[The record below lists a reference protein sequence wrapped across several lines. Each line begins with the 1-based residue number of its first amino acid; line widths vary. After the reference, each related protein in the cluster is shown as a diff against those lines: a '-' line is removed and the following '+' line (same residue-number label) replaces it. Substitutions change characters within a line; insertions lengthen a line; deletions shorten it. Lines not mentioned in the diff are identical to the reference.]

1 MSQPVVS
8 IALCTYNGEQ
18 FLKKQIDSLL
28 NQTYS
33 NLQIIICDDASQDD
47 TKAILED
54 YSDSRIKKI
63 FNHKNIGY
71 IKNFEQAINLCKG
84 DFIALCD
91 QDDIWKPEKIETML
105 NSIDD
110 AWLLFCDSEL
120 IDEQDK
126 LLHKKLSDLRNLQN
140 CNVLPGYVW
149 SNCVWGHAIFMNK
162 DLLNYALPVPD
173 GAKHDIWL
181 GFTAACLGKIKYLPN
196 PLTLYRQHTT
206 SLTTTLPLKPI
217 ARDRDKRYKDYVEK
231 LQWIKCMKDFVPN
244 PEVGF
249 FTELY
254 KLYSDIN
261 TNRIKLFKFLLSRRK
276 EIFSFKKKSNL
287 SQLNEIRKICRNV
300 FPNKI

>member
-120 IDEQDK
+120 IDEQDN
-126 LLHKKLSDLRNLQN
+126 LLHKKT
-140 CNVLPGYVW
+140 
-149 SNCVWGHAIFMNK
+149 F
-162 DLLNYALPVPD
+162 
-173 GAKHDIWL
+173 
-181 GFTAACLGKIKYLPN
+181 
-196 PLTLYRQHTT
+196 
-206 SLTTTLPLKPI
+206 
-217 ARDRDKRYKDYVEK
+217 
-231 LQWIKCMKDFVPN
+231 
-244 PEVGF
+244 
-249 FTELY
+249 
-254 KLYSDIN
+254 
-261 TNRIKLFKFLLSRRK
+261 
-276 EIFSFKKKSNL
+276 
-287 SQLNEIRKICRNV
+287 
-300 FPNKI
+300 

>member
-1 MSQPVVS
+1 MSQPLVS

-18 FLKKQIDSLL
+18 FLEKQIDSLL

-181 GFTAACLGKIKYLPN
+181 GFTAACLGK
-196 PLTLYRQHTT
+196 
-206 SLTTTLPLKPI
+206 
-217 ARDRDKRYKDYVEK
+217 
-231 LQWIKCMKDFVPN
+231 
-244 PEVGF
+244 
-249 FTELY
+249 
-254 KLYSDIN
+254 
-261 TNRIKLFKFLLSRRK
+261 
-276 EIFSFKKKSNL
+276 
-287 SQLNEIRKICRNV
+287 
-300 FPNKI
+300 